1 MSQVRR
7 RPGSP
12 SERGL
17 LTPPRDA
24 WRPRALLLLAAVSLG
39 PAGCTPDSEEAV
51 SEPTAGGPQRVV
63 FNDNVAGAGT
73 LRRGELELTLE
84 VRDAL
89 WHLLGDDEAPLQVL
103 AFAEPGRAP
112 TIPSPMIRVP
122 AGTWVQ
128 ATVHNPTDAP
138 LVVHGLSSRLQTE
151 LDSLV
156 VPAGGSAETRF
167 LADVAGTYYYWA
179 TNTGTQLSGA
189 PMERR
194 VFQDSQLGGA
204 LIVDP
209 AGGSPPDR
217 VLFIGMLVD
226 GRDEEGNPDGV
237 WDYPVIN
244 GRPWPHTERMTY
256 ALGDTIRWRLVNGSY
271 DVHPMH
277 LHGFHYEVEARGDLA
292 RDTVFWPAERRVAV
306 TERMLPGQTMTMAW
320 VPNRPGGWLFHCH
333 LSFHVQPNP
342 RIGEA
347 RGTREER
354 GRDIRLGHP
363 DHDPHNHVESG
374 MGGLMMAVQVEA
386 PEGWVLDEPAEREL
400 RLFVTSDSTP
410 GEPRRF
416 AYVLQEDEHEPR
428 PDSLHLPGSTLVLR
442 RGEPTAIRVFNRS
455 SQPTQIHWH
464 GLELQSYYD
473 GVVGVGGTPGMPTP
487 AILPGE
493 SFEVRITPPRA
504 GSFMYHTHMNDI
516 HQQSHGLA
524 GGFVVLEPDEAWDP
538 DRDMVFVVATQRGT
552 GVGAA
557 MNGFRVAPTRD
568 LRVGQTYRLRLMNAT
583 LAGTFQLR
591 LLRDG
596 VPELWVPR
604 AKDGADLPMGLRVS
618 QRADGQV
625 ITVGE
630 TMDFHYTPTEPGEVV
645 LEQRNAS
652 YRLISS
658 QAFRVLP
665 GEGGP

>member
-1 MSQVRR
+1 MSQVGRSKRR
-7 RPGSP
+7 
-12 SERGL
+12 L
-17 LTPPRDA
+17 LTPARDA

-39 PAGCTPDSEEAV
+39 PAGCTPSSEEEAA
-51 SEPTAGGPQRVV
+51 ELTAGGPQRVV

-89 WHLLGDDEAPLQVL
+89 WHLLGDDEAPAHVL
-103 AFAEPGRAP
+103 AFAERGRAP

-122 AGTWVQ
+122 AGTWVR
-128 ATVHNPTDAP
+128 ATVNNPTDAP
-138 LVVHGLSSRLQTE
+138 LVVHGLSSRLQAE

-167 LADVAGTYYYWA
+167 LADVEGTYYYWA
-179 TNTGTQLSGA
+179 TNTGA
-189 PMERR
+189 PLERR

-204 LIVDP
+204 FIVDP
-209 AGGSPPDR
+209 VGGAPPDR

-226 GRDEEGNPDGV
+226 GRDEEGNPDSV

-244 GRPWPHTERMTY
+244 GRPWPHTERMTHS
-256 ALGDTIRWRLVNGSY
+256 LGDTIRWRLINGSY

-277 LHGFHYEVEARGDLA
+277 LHGFHYQVEARGDLA
-292 RDTVFWPAERRVAV
+292 RDTVFWPAERRLAV

-320 VPNRPGGWLFHCH
+320 VPDRPGGWLFHCH

-342 RIGEA
+342 RRGEA
-347 RGTREER
+347 RGTKEER
-354 GRDIRLGHP
+354 NRDIYLGHP
-363 DHDPHNHVESG
+363 DHDPQNHVESG
-374 MGGLMMAVQVEA
+374 MGGLMLAVNVEA
-386 PEGWVLDEPAEREL
+386 PEGWALDESAEREL

-416 AYVLQEDEHEPR
+416 AYVLQEDEDEPR
-428 PDSLHLPGSTLVLR
+428 PDSIHAPGSTLVLR
-442 RGEPTAIRVFNRS
+442 QGEPTAIRVFNRS
-455 SQPTQIHWH
+455 SEPTQIHWH

-487 AILPGE
+487 PILPGE
-493 SFEVRITPPRA
+493 SFEMRITPPRA

-516 HQQSHGLA
+516 QQQGSGLA
-524 GGFVVLEPDEAWDP
+524 GGFVVLEPDEVWDP
-538 DRDMVFVVATQRGT
+538 DRDMVFVLATNRAR
-552 GVGAA
+552 GVGQ
-557 MNGFRVAPTRD
+557 MNGFEVAPTRE

-596 VPELWVPR
+596 VPELWVPW
-604 AKDGADLPMGLRVS
+604 AKDGADLPTGLRVS
-618 QRADGQV
+618 QRADRQI
-625 ITVGE
+625 ITIGE
-630 TMDFHYTPTEPGEVV
+630 TMDFLYTPTEPGEVV
-645 LEQRNAS
+645 LEQRTSNAV
-652 YRLISS
+652 YRLRSS
-658 QAFRVLP
+658 QPFRVLP
-665 GEGGP
+665 GEGSP